1 MTIESDPADVPL
13 RNAQGRMTGSL
24 AFAIF
29 AVTLGS
35 FQFGYHIGCVNAPG
49 ELVTA
54 WIQESHRSLFNQ
66 TLEKTGADLTWSVA
80 VSMFAVGGMFGGL
93 ISGWLADKV
102 GRRGGLLYN
111 NLLAFI
117 AAALMGLAKPM
128 GVYPM
133 IVLGRLFIGFYCGL
147 TCIVP
152 MYLAETSPTNLR
164 GMLGSLHQLL
174 VTIAILVSQVCR

>member
-13 RNAQGRMTGSL
+13 RNVQGRMTGSL

-66 TLEKTGADLTWSVA
+66 TLEKTGADLTW
-80 VSMFAVGGMFGGL
+80 
-93 ISGWLADKV
+93 
-102 GRRGGLLYN
+102 
-111 NLLAFI
+111 
-117 AAALMGLAKPM
+117 
-128 GVYPM
+128 
-133 IVLGRLFIGFYCGL
+133 
-147 TCIVP
+147 
-152 MYLAETSPTNLR
+152 
-164 GMLGSLHQLL
+164 
-174 VTIAILVSQVCR
+174 